1 MFDANIYR
9 DRRNSL
15 SNEMDN
21 GLILLLGNKP
31 VPMNYPSNTLRFRQD
46 SNFLYYCGLDYENL
60 NLVIDTASGETTLFG
75 DDLTVDDI
83 VWEGER
89 MSIKKMSELAG
100 IDHIANN
107 STINQF
113 INNSDKAYTLPAYR
127 DDHKFFLKS
136 IFGSESFSSSKS
148 LIMNVI
154 KQRSI
159 KTEEELTEIGLA
171 LEVTSEMHK
180 IAMKSTRDGLN

>member
-1 MFDANIYR
+1 MFDSKTYINRRKSLANQL
-9 DRRNSL
+9 DG
-15 SNEMDN
+15 
-21 GLILLLGNKP
+21 GLILLFGNKP

-60 NLVIDTASGETTLFG
+60 NLIIDSSTGETTLFG

-89 MSIKKMSELAG
+89 MSVRKMSELAG
-100 IDHIANN
+100 IDHIEKN
-107 STINQF
+107 SSLNKLLA
-113 INNSDKAYTLPAYR
+113 NSDKVHTLPAYR
-127 DDHKFFLKS
+127 DDHRSFLKS
-136 IFGSESFSSSKS
+136 LFNGKSVSSSRS

-159 KTEEELTEIGLA
+159 KTEEELDEIELA
-171 LEVTSEMHK
+171 LEVTSEMLSLIH
-180 IAMKSTRDGLN
+180 I